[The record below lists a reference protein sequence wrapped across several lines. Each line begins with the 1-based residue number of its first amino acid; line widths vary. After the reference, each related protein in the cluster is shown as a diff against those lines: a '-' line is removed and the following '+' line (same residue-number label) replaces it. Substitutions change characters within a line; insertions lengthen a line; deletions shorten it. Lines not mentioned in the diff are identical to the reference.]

1 MSRTIAAVTVG
12 RSDYGIYRPILRE
25 IARRDGL
32 KLHLIVS
39 GAHLLPEFGS
49 TVSAI
54 EADRI
59 PIGDRVEMLLGSDS
73 PEAVAKSMGLG
84 LIGFAQAYA
93 RVRPDLLLIVGDRFE
108 MHAAVA
114 AALPFRIPVAH
125 VHGGELSFGALDDAF
140 RHSMTKLSH
149 LHFVSTAEYARRVAQ
164 LGEEPW
170 RITVSGAP
178 GLDELRSI
186 QPLPGAE
193 FFRRFQL
200 KPTKDFLLVTY
211 HPATLE
217 NEGASDQFRELA
229 AALVDSG
236 RPVLF
241 TMPNADTG
249 GRALRALIHEYV
261 AAHPSA
267 QAVENLGSEGYAT
280 AMSLATAMVGNS
292 SSGIIEAASFALPV
306 VNVGSRQAGRV
317 RGSNVIDC
325 DARRGEISAALSS
338 ALAPAFR
345 AGLAG
350 VANPYGDGSAAVR
363 IVDRLASEKL
373 GAALLLKRFHDISA
387 EGLA

>member
-12 RSDYGIYRPILRE
+12 RSDYGICRPILRE

-32 KLHLIVS
+32 RLHLIVS
-39 GAHLLPEFGS
+39 GTHLSPEYGS

-54 EADRI
+54 EADGFT
-59 PIGDRVEMLLGSDS
+59 IGDRVEMLVASDS

-84 LIGFAQAYA
+84 AIGFAQAYA

-108 MHAAVA
+108 MHSAVV

-149 LHFVSTAEYARRVAQ
+149 LHFVSTAAYARRVGQ

-170 RITVSGAP
+170 RVTVSGAP
-178 GLDELRSI
+178 GLDTLRTV
-186 QPLPGAE
+186 QPLPAAD

-200 KPTKDFLLVTY
+200 APIGDFLLVTF
-211 HPATLE
+211 HPVTA
-217 NEGASDQFRELA
+217 GAEDAAGQFRELA
-229 AALVDSG
+229 SALEESG

-249 GRALRALIHEYV
+249 GRVLRALIHEFV

-280 AMSLATAMVGNS
+280 AMSLAAAMVGNS
-292 SSGIIEAASFALPV
+292 SSGIVEAASFALPV
-306 VNVGSRQAGRV
+306 VNVGERQGGRV
-317 RGSNVIDC
+317 RGANVIDC
-325 DARRGEISAALSS
+325 EARRAAVSS
-338 ALAPAFR
+338 ALCRALAPEFR

-350 VANPYGDGSAAVR
+350 MPNPYGDGCAAPR
-363 IVDRLASEKL
+363 IVDRLAAEDL
-373 GAALLLKRFHDISA
+373 GERLLVKRFHDLEVA
-387 EGLA
+387 Q